1 MRCATPGCNDAAR
14 HSRAAALA
22 CAIGLAGCN
31 SAPSQAILGSYFPSW
46 MLCALAGIGG
56 AILARLLFVAAGLD
70 RALPA
75 PPLVYLAL
83 TIALAFA
90 TWVLGG
96 SFRSF

>member
-1 MRCATPGCNDAAR
+1 
-14 HSRAAALA
+14 
-22 CAIGLAGCN
+22 
-31 SAPSQAILGSYFPSW
+31 

-90 TWVLGG
+90 TWLLWLG
-96 SFRSF
+96 